1 MVENLF
7 PLMQRHWGA
16 LGFEK
21 ATIVHFQPEIVKVIF
36 LKSPLEGR
44 FAVFSLIGEL
54 CSFLLPSTN
63 KTTQLFFLFLFID
76 PYRRYGVGCLFFG
89 GGGCVCVCVCVGVG
103 VFVWV
108 YLCLYSVWEGF
119 HTHLSVVTFVWIVNL
134 LEKTCNSWL

>member
-63 KTTQLFFLFLFID
+63 KTTQLLFICPFSD
-76 PYRRYGVGCLFFG
+76 PDSGSCAVCVCVWG
-89 GGGCVCVCVCVGVG
+89 GGGVCVCVCVGVG